1 MQYSIVNYSQ
11 IDKSLFRLE
20 AEFYNSNSLLNIY
33 CFSGEEIIDF
43 VQYGTSK
50 ELNEEKRGFP
60 TLRLNE
66 FDSFFIKSPQKYC
79 DKIDADTFQSL
90 ALKKGDVL
98 ICRTNGNPKLV
109 GKSAVVPEDSNYAFA
124 SYLFRIRPKEETLLP
139 TTLVTYLNSS
149 VGRSEIE
156 KHLMVSNQAN
166 FSPAKF
172 REILIPQFGAGIQ
185 SSIDKSIWKSFSKHS
200 KSKQVYTQ
208 AQTLLLSE
216 LGLTGWQ
223 PKHRLTFVKNYSD
236 TEQVER
242 IGADY
247 FQPFYEEVNDKLQT
261 TGFVF
266 VKDICSQIN
275 YGTVPTSPY
284 SEDNSGVPYIK
295 GLNLKNL
302 RVDTEK
308 LDYITNTDDLPN
320 KVFTKEGDIII
331 SQMGTVGNCG
341 VVSQEQ
347 ENWAFAS
354 FTIRIRIAD
363 TSKYDPYF
371 VALYIEHIAK
381 PYYLMRNIAQA
392 SVRQNTDLPTIKQMP
407 IPNLSFEKQQQ
418 ISQKIT
424 ESFNLQKQSKHL
436 LECAKRAVE
445 IAIEQDEQT
454 AIDWLEQ
461 RTTTINISDYIP
473 VFEKLDELGCS
484 YSEGIAILPVDF
496 EAATSST
503 TTRQLMGT
511 LAIQKL
517 FRISNLPYSEIRRG
531 NEKPSYIGYRASE
544 WVIPT
549 LFFSASLLSENPTI
563 ISVSLGVIANYLT
576 DFLKESGGKKNGRLD
591 IVVEKNKSKICK
603 KISYEGPV
611 DGIKE
616 LADIAKEVLNE

>member
-20 AEFYNSNSLLNIY
+20 AEFYNSSSLLNSY
-33 CFSGEEIIDF
+33 CLSGEDIIDF

-50 ELNEEKRGFP
+50 ELNEDKRGFP

-79 DKIDADTFQSL
+79 DKIDGDTFRSL

-109 GKSAVVPEDSNYAFA
+109 GKSAIVPEDTDFAFA
-124 SYLFRIRPKEETLLP
+124 SYLFRIRPKEEKLLP

-149 VGRSEIE
+149 IGRSEIE

-172 REILIPQFGAGIQ
+172 REILIPQFGAEIQ
-185 SSIDKSIWKSFSKHS
+185 SSIDKSIWESFTKHS
-200 KSKQVYTQ
+200 KSKQIYAQ

-216 LGLTGWQ
+216 LGLTDWQ

-236 TEQVER
+236 TEQAER
-242 IGADY
+242 IDADY
-247 FQPFYEEVNDKLQT
+247 FQPFYDEVNNKLQS

-266 VKDICSQIN
+266 AKDICSKIN
-275 YGTVPTSPY
+275 YGTVPTSAY

-302 RVDTEK
+302 RLDTEK
-308 LDYITNTDDLPN
+308 LDYITNTNALPD

-341 VVSQEQ
+341 VVSKEQ
-347 ENWAFAS
+347 ENWVFAS
-354 FTIRIRIAD
+354 FTIRMRIVD
-363 TSKYDPYF
+363 KSKYDPYF
-371 VALYIEHIAK
+371 VALYIENIAK

-424 ESFNLQKQSKHL
+424 ESFNLRKQSKHL

-454 AIDWLEQ
+454 AIDYLQ
-461 RTTTINISDYIP
+461 NTT
-473 VFEKLDELGCS
+473 
-484 YSEGIAILPVDF
+484 
-496 EAATSST
+496 
-503 TTRQLMGT
+503 Q
-511 LAIQKL
+511 IQ
-517 FRISNLPYSEIRRG
+517 
-531 NEKPSYIGYRASE
+531 
-544 WVIPT
+544 
-549 LFFSASLLSENPTI
+549 
-563 ISVSLGVIANYLT
+563 
-576 DFLKESGGKKNGRLD
+576 D
-591 IVVEKNKSKICK
+591 
-603 KISYEGPV
+603 
-611 DGIKE
+611 
-616 LADIAKEVLNE
+616 